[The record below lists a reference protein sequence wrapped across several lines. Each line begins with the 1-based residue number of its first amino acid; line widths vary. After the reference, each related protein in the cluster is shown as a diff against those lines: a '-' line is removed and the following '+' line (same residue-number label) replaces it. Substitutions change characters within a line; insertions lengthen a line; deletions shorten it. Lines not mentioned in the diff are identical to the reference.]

1 MLSTTPTSE
10 STTSFNFPG
19 PTPSVSAN
27 GNANAIVWALQ
38 NGAWST
44 NGQTILHA
52 YDATNLQ
59 NEFYNTNQNATRDAP
74 GAAVKFTVPT
84 VANGKVFLGTQSQV
98 SAYGLLVGFGVS
110 ASPVQQSIVPGTSAV
125 FTVQVSEYSNFNG
138 TVNFGISGLP
148 LGAAANFNPEG
159 VVGPGQTILTI
170 TTSATT
176 PSGIYP
182 LSIVGTSGSST
193 TPAVATLEVTPY
205 PGSLQINSGGG
216 TVGTFVADEDF
227 SGGNTS
233 SVTATINTSGVTNP
247 APMAVYQSER
257 WGVFTYAI
265 PNLTP
270 GGGYQV
276 RLHFAELAYE
286 AAGKRIF
293 NVAING
299 STVLS
304 NFDIFAT
311 AGASDK
317 AVVEQFTTTADG
329 TGTITISYQQGTA
342 DYPKSSGIEII
353 PLGSR
358 LYNRRALAFR
368 RATRCQAFLT
378 GFASIIHGSS
388 LSHCATEDDK

>member
-1 MLSTTPTSE
+1 
-10 STTSFNFPG
+10 
-19 PTPSVSAN
+19 V
-27 GNANAIVWALQ
+27 I
-38 NGAWST
+38 
-44 NGQTILHA
+44 
-52 YDATNLQ
+52 
-59 NEFYNTNQNATRDAP
+59 
-74 GAAVKFTVPT
+74 
-84 VANGKVFLGTQSQV
+84 
-98 SAYGLLVGFGVS
+98 
-110 ASPVQQSIVPGTSAV
+110 
-125 FTVQVSEYSNFNG
+125 
-138 TVNFGISGLP
+138 
-148 LGAAANFNPEG
+148 
-159 VVGPGQTILTI
+159 
-170 TTSATT
+170 
-176 PSGIYP
+176 
-182 LSIVGTSGSST
+182 
-193 TPAVATLEVTPY
+193 
-205 PGSLQINSGGG
+205 QINSGGG

-233 SVTATINTSGVTNP
+233 STTATINTSGVTNP

-270 GGGYQV
+270 GGTYQV
-276 RLHFAELAYE
+276 RLHFAELAYG

-353 PLGSR
+353 P
-358 LYNRRALAFR
+358 
-368 RATRCQAFLT
+368 
-378 GFASIIHGSS
+378 
-388 LSHCATEDDK
+388 